1 MRISAVV
8 YSWWDSVKASCT
20 ICPRCFILRHQETV
34 HKTGTLFSVFLISSL
49 FAWPFSSHLP
59 LAHSQLWLP
68 LSSDSFLQHFSASW
82 EKQQLWEKKKK
93 KPSDNDNWKEKLKTM
108 DHLAEWKPLAVFH
121 IDFKLQN
128 SHSCQLLSTCVV
140 LLVYS
145 VLYMPFLIYSSH

>member
-20 ICPRCFILRHQETV
+20 ICPWCFILRHQETV
-34 HKTGTLFSVFLISSL
+34 HKTGTLFSLFLISCL

-59 LAHSQLWLP
+59 LVHSQLWLP
-68 LSSDSFLQHFSASW
+68 LSSDSFLQCFLGEAVA
-82 EKQQLWEKKKK
+82 LEKKKK
-93 KPSDNDNWKEKLKTM
+93 TSDNDNWKEKLKTM
-108 DHLAEWKPLAVFH
+108 DHLTEWKPLAVFH

-140 LLVYS
+140 LVVYS